1 MAKKPPKLKSK
12 DEQKS
17 TIMEES
23 DALDNLLNAAQGAA
37 DSAPDN
43 DDEEEVATD
52 EDNTATTDE
61 NATEEKPEE
70 TKPVNVNTG
79 ITVSAPKPIP
89 PKATSVD
96 IATIADHSCF
106 IGGIAYHFKKGVK
119 TSVPK
124 PVKDILRNAGLLM
137 PL

>member
-43 DDEEEVATD
+43 DDEEDTTTNDDDVTTN
-52 EDNTATTDE
+52 EDFI
-61 NATEEKPEE
+61 EEKPEE

-79 ITVSAPKPIP
+79 ITVSAPKHIP
-89 PKATSVD
+89 TKETSVD
-96 IATIADHSCF
+96 IATVADHSCF
-106 IGGIAYHFKKGVK
+106 IGGIPYHFKKGVK
-119 TSVPK
+119 TQVPR